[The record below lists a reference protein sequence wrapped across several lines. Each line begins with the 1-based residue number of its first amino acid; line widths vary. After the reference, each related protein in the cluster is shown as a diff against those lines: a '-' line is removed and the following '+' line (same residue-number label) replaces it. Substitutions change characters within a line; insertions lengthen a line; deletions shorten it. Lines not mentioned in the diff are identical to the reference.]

1 MIRRKCLFST
11 LVVACLTAT
20 TAMAQRI
27 FSLDSCRQMALRNN
41 KQMGV
46 ARAKLELAKNV
57 RKSARTKYLPHV
69 NAFGGYMYVSKEF
82 SLLNDYQKVELQ
94 NLGSSSMGAIGQIM
108 PDITQTL
115 SQEQIG
121 ALTNM
126 LNATG
131 LSLVDALHTDTRN
144 LFAATLQVTQPLFMG
159 GSIIAM
165 NKMADIAEDIA
176 CNTADAQKQMTLY
189 NIDKAYWNVV
199 SLKHKK
205 ELAES
210 FLKLVKKLDSDIS
223 KMIREGVATKADG
236 LKVGVKVNEAEMSLL
251 QVNNGLALS
260 KMLLCQLCGMPVDE
274 SFDVEDV
281 EVETAEDRLTYN
293 ILSENDYSLRPE
305 LRVMENTVDM
315 SKQTTNMLKAGN
327 LPKIALAG
335 GYTVTNPSVT
345 NGFENKFVGLWNVG
359 VVVSVPVWNWGDVAY
374 KVRASK
380 NATTIATLEL
390 NDAREK
396 VDLQVS
402 QSRYKMDEAYKR
414 LTMAN
419 SNIRKAEE
427 NLRCA
432 NVGFKEGVMEST
444 AVIEAQ
450 TAWLQA
456 QSQRIDAEI
465 DVKLSQV
472 ALRKA
477 LGTLHE

>member
-82 SLLNDYQKVELQ
+82 SLLNDDQKVELQ

-281 EVETAEDRLTYN
+281 EVETAEDRLTCN

-359 VVVSVPVWNWGDVAY
+359 VVVSVPVWNWGDVSY